1 MDLLVV
7 NAIGSAAMPASKSV
21 CAGVTALSM
30 VIITRAALAQEATA
44 EAARRE
50 LISQATHASDHDDHP
65 RAVEL
70 LTRAGQVRMSTSL
83 RAFLAEELA
92 ETGAW
97 LRAFS
102 QAVEC
107 QREANADERL
117 HHRREILRD
126 CARLEAR
133 ARPHLGQVVIEAPA
147 EPPSLRVRVAGVEVP
162 RAFWGV
168 QFPVASGVNLV
179 EATADD
185 GRVFRTEVTIPEGGR
200 RAVSVTLPAVVVV
213 AAVPTPIAQ
222 PVPTAPSEPSRVV
235 ASVVPSRDL
244 HVDAPPRSNALRTGA
259 WTAIAF
265 GAVGV
270 AAGVAA
276 TVLASGAAT
285 RFNERADCGEAETNR
300 GASGCEEL
308 FSEVS
313 TMQRIAI
320 TGWIVGGLGVATGAV
335 LLAIPSGASR
345 RGARASRGWSI
356 ASGPGDV
363 GASLVARY

>member
-1 MDLLVV
+1 
-7 NAIGSAAMPASKSV
+7 MPASKSL
-21 CAGVTALSM
+21 CAGVAALSM
-30 VIITRAALAQEATA
+30 VVGARTALAQEATA

-97 LRAFS
+97 LGAFS

-168 QFPVASGVNLV
+168 QFPVASGVHVV
-179 EATADD
+179 EASADD
-185 GRVFRTEVTIPEGGR
+185 GRFFRTEVTIPEGGQ
-200 RAVSVTLPAVVVV
+200 RAVAVTLPPAVAVVV
-213 AAVPTPIAQ
+213 APPPIAPPE
-222 PVPTAPSEPSRVV
+222 PVRPVV
-235 ASVVPSRDL
+235 PVAPSRDL
-244 HVDAPPRSNALRTGA
+244 RVEAPPPRSNGLRTAA

-270 AAGVAA
+270 GAGVAA
-276 TVLASGAAT
+276 TVLARGAAT
-285 RFNERADCGEAETNR
+285 RFNERTECGEAETNR
-300 GASGCEEL
+300 GAAGCAAL
-308 FSEVS
+308 YGDVS
-313 TMQRIAI
+313 TMQSIAI
-320 TGWIVGGLGVATGAV
+320 AGWIVGGLGLAAGAV
-335 LLAIPSGASR
+335 LLALPNGASR
-345 RGARASRGWSI
+345 RGDRASRGWSL